1 MRPCLPAMAPSP
13 LLAPCVWRLP
23 SGVAHLPAVRIAG
36 AVSLLGLGFLSLA
49 WVLAITQDV
58 HRGGRSPWVLLV
70 CALVVWV
77 AWRQCRAAWM
87 RWHAVMPELT
97 LIWAGPV
104 QAEPPAG
111 GWRLDHPDGVPAE
124 VRCLLDLQ
132 GWLLCQVRPFG
143 GPASSWCWFWLRAGH
158 CPDLHRFRTLMTL
171 PTRAT
176 TAVGGD
182 AGRPRSA
189 MASWTSNRQPSGI
202 ALRGSSQSFMTTQ
215 PSDGD
220 AVTASKVVK
229 DLT

>member
-1 MRPCLPAMAPSP
+1 M
-13 LLAPCVWRLP
+13 
-23 SGVAHLPAVRIAG
+23 PAVRIAG

-124 VRCLLDLQ
+124 VRCLLDFQ
-132 GWLLCQVRPFG
+132 GWSRPGRGLGPYVEASVLALLLAGAAVVCQLTGVLWPLY
-143 GPASSWCWFWLRAGH
+143 PAVALCGLILWLRR
-158 CPDLHRFRTLMTL
+158 L
-171 PTRAT
+171 
-176 TAVGGD
+176 
-182 AGRPRSA
+182 
-189 MASWTSNRQPSGI
+189 
-202 ALRGSSQSFMTTQ
+202 
-215 PSDGD
+215 
-220 AVTASKVVK
+220 
-229 DLT
+229 